1 MKLAVT
7 FPGASLVLLCACG
20 SGHDFGSPNP
30 PDGDGDDSGTS
41 SSNKDA
47 APPPNGK
54 DGGTTTTP
62 DAGSTGVPTLE
73 IVSGNGGTVPSGWP
87 ATDPLRVRAR
97 DAQGN
102 PVPNADV
109 KFQVGAGQGLHL
121 QNLNGDTVQTD
132 ADGVASV
139 TYNAFPIDANKG
151 HESDT
156 VTASWNGLSVQLG
169 VIITQVPSGQW
180 AAPPL
185 FYIKT
190 PEPDLGT
197 AKAGSTVTAAIQIL
211 GTFQQGPDYNQG
223 VPGFG
228 LRLTSTSDSL
238 TDADLACTGGTA
250 LADAQGNVT
259 CDIVAPQAPG
269 DYYFSALAGGQIKWD
284 MHLKVTP

>member
-1 MKLAVT
+1 MKLGA
-7 FPGASLVLLCACG
+7 ASLLLLCACG
-20 SGHDFGSPNP
+20 SGRDFGSANP
-30 PDGDGDDSGTS
+30 PDADADSAS
-41 SSNKDA
+41 SPDKDA
-47 APPPNGK
+47 APHNGK
-54 DGGTTTTP
+54 DGGATTP
-62 DAGSTGVPTLE
+62 DASTNAPTLE

-102 PVPNADV
+102 PVANAGV
-109 KFQVGAGQGLHL
+109 KFEVGAGQGLHL
-121 QNLNGDTVQTD
+121 QILGGDTVQTD
-132 ADGVASV
+132 ADGIASV

-190 PEPDLGT
+190 SEPDLGA
-197 AKAGSTVTAAIQIL
+197 AKAGSIFSAAIQIL

-223 VPGFG
+223 VPGYG
-228 LRLTSTSDSL
+228 LRLTKTDDSL
-238 TDADLACTGGTA
+238 TPADLACTGGTA

-259 CDIVAPQAPG
+259 CDIALPKTPG

>member
-1 MKLAVT
+1 MKLA
-7 FPGASLVLLCACG
+7 GASLVLLCACG
-20 SGHDFGSPNP
+20 SGRDFGSPNP
-30 PDGDGDDSGTS
+30 PDSDTDSGSPS
-41 SSNKDA
+41 SGKDA
-47 APPPNGK
+47 TPPNGK
-54 DGGTTTTP
+54 DGATTTTP
-62 DAGSTGVPTLE
+62 DAGTTGVATLE
-73 IVSGNGGTVPSGWP
+73 IVSGNGGTVPSSWP

-102 PVPNADV
+102 PVANADV
-109 KFQVGAGQGLHL
+109 KFDVGTGESLHL
-121 QNLNGDTVQTD
+121 QILSGDTAQTD
-132 ADGVASV
+132 SDGIASV

>member
-1 MKLAVT
+1 MKLAA
-7 FPGASLVLLCACG
+7 ASLVLLCACG
-20 SGHDFGSPNP
+20 SGRDFGSPNP
-30 PDGDGDDSGTS
+30 PDTDTDSGSPS
-41 SSNKDA
+41 SGNKDA
-47 APPPNGK
+47 APPNGK
-54 DGGTTTTP
+54 VAAPSTPP
-62 DAGSTGVPTLE
+62 DAGTTGVPTLE

-102 PVPNADV
+102 PVANADV
-109 KFQVGAGQGLHL
+109 KFDVGTGQALHL
-121 QNLNGDTVQTD
+121 QILSGDSVQTD
-132 ADGVASV
+132 SDGIASV
-139 TYNAFPIDANKG
+139 TYNAFPIDENKG

-190 PEPDLGT
+190 LEPDLGT
-197 AKAGSTVTAAIQIL
+197 AKTGTTVSGAIVIL
-211 GTFQQGPDYNQG
+211 GTFQQGPDYNLG
-223 VPGFG
+223 VPGYG
-228 LRLTSTSDSL
+228 LRLTSTSDPL
-238 TDADLACTGGTA
+238 TPATLACTAGTA

-259 CDIVAPQAPG
+259 CDIVAPTTPG